1 MKNIKGK
8 TQLNF
13 VQLSRIA
20 FIDNE
25 LSAGN
30 YPSAKMLASQYQV
43 SAKSIQRTIDFMKMN
58 FNAPIL
64 YDKKIRGYF
73 YSVKNFRLNILSL
86 NESDLY
92 TLALMQKALKQYSLP
107 FKKDI
112 TGLYNKLYYL
122 YNDRINIHLRDIDD
136 VISFKIGNS
145 RKIDVDIFNNL
156 KSAVKDLVS
165 VDAVYTAGHSG
176 KLSHR
181 RLDPYQIINEKGE
194 WYLVAYCHSDRSI
207 KTFSVSR
214 FKSADLTDAKFD
226 IKKDFDVNG
235 YFENSFGIF
244 ESDKVYNVKL
254 YFEDFAARY
263 VREKIWHRSQKIRQ
277 NPDGSL
283 VIEMKVNSLQEVK
296 FWILT
301 WGKGCKVLAPKKLKD
316 DLKQELA
323 SALKNYE

>member
-1 MKNIKGK
+1 MENIRGK

-25 LSAGN
+25 LSSGN
-30 YPSAKMLASQYQV
+30 YPSAKMLADQYQV
-43 SAKSIQRTIDFMKMN
+43 SAKSIQRTIDFMKTY
-58 FNAPIL
+58 FNAPIV
-64 YDKKIRGYF
+64 YDKKIKGYY
-73 YSVKNFRLNILSL
+73 YSVKNFRLNLLSL

-92 TLALMQKALKQYSLP
+92 VLALMQKALKQYTVP

-136 VISFKIGNS
+136 VISFKIGSS
-145 RKIDVDIFNNL
+145 RKIDIEIFENL
-156 KSAVKDLVS
+156 KKAVKDYIS

-176 KLSHR
+176 KISHR
-181 RLDPYQIINEKGE
+181 LLDPYQIINEKGE
-194 WYLVAYCHSDRSI
+194 WYLVAYCHSEKDI
-207 KTFSVSR
+207 KTFSISR
-214 FKSADLTDAKFD
+214 FKNAVLSRDKFE
-226 IKKDFDVNG
+226 IKKDFDVNI

-244 ESDKVYNVKL
+244 ESDKIYNVKL
-254 YFEDFAARY
+254 FFDEQAARY
-263 VREKIWHRSQKIRQ
+263 IREKIWHRSQKIKE

-283 VIEMKVNSLQEVK
+283 MISLKVNSLEEVK

-301 WGKGCKVLAPKKLKD
+301 WGKSCTVISPKKLKD
-316 DLKQELA
+316 DLKNELVY
-323 SALKNYE
+323 ALKNYK